1 MVIETL
7 HSKSILEFTNKNIR
21 SNGANRTLLFSDLPN
36 YKHVLLLQGPVGPF
50 FQSLA
55 SYWRNRGAAV
65 TKVNFNSGDDLFYPP
80 INESVIQ
87 YKTRIDFWPQYLSSL
102 LSDKNIRAVFLF
114 GDCRE
119 IHQPVRALCELLGID
134 LWVLEEGYIRP
145 HLFTLEKGGVN
156 HHSRLTD
163 LNLNTICGARES
175 QVEAPIRQHFDRSFW
190 YMVRWAISYWFINMI
205 NRAHYP
211 SYTHHRVLNLAM
223 GVNWTKSFLRYWI
236 FRFSEKFLRDR
247 LLKQSMGD
255 SKSRIFFL
263 PLQVHDDSQ
272 IVIHSDFSTIEQVI
286 ETVISSF
293 AKHLKECNK
302 KDLLVI
308 KHHPMDRG
316 HTNFSQ
322 YIKNLSKIY
331 RIEKQI
337 IYIHDISVPD
347 LLKKVSGCITVNST
361 IGLQALYR
369 GIPTINL
376 GKSFYNKPGLTY
388 QGSLEEFWDSFDRV
402 NIKNVESFRNYLLH
416 HTQVNGSLY
425 DPTYQI
431 V

>member
-1 MVIETL
+1 MEALYT
-7 HSKSILEFTNKNIR
+7 KSTSGSTDKTAR
-21 SNGANRTLLFSDLPN
+21 SDGANRTLLFGDLPN
-36 YKHVLLLQGPVGPF
+36 YKHVLLLQGPIGPF
-50 FQSLA
+50 FKNLA
-55 SYWRNRGAAV
+55 CYWRNRGAAV
-65 TKVNFNSGDDLFYPP
+65 TKVNFNSGDDLFFPA
-80 INESVIQ
+80 INDSIIQ
-87 YKTRIDFWPQYLSSL
+87 YKARMDFWPQYLSGL

-119 IHQPVRALCELLGID
+119 IHKPVRALCELLGID

-156 HHSRLTD
+156 HHSKFTN
-163 LNLNTICGARES
+163 LNLDTLCGARES
-175 QVEAPIRQHFDRSFW
+175 QDEAPIRQRFDQSYW
-190 YMVRWAISYWFINMI
+190 YMVRWGTLYWLANMF
-205 NRAHYP
+205 NGAHYP
-211 SYTHHRVLNLAM
+211 DYTHHRVLDFSM
-223 GVNWTKSFLRYWI
+223 GIKWLKNIYRYWL

-247 LLKQSMGD
+247 LLNQPMD
-255 SKSRIFFL
+255 NSKSRLFLL

-272 IVIHSDFSTIEQVI
+272 IVVHSDFSAIEQVI
-286 ETVISSF
+286 ETVVSSF
-293 AKHLKECNK
+293 AGHLKEGRK

-322 YIKNLSKIY
+322 FIKNLSRIY

-369 GIPTINL
+369 GVPTINL
-376 GKSFYNKPGLTY
+376 GKSFYNKLGITY
-388 QGSLEEFWDSFDRV
+388 QGSLEEFWDNLDRV
-402 NIKNVESFRNYLLH
+402 DMKNIKSFRNYLLH

-425 DPTYQI
+425 HPEYQI
-431 V
+431 E

>member
-1 MVIETL
+1 MEALYT
-7 HSKSILEFTNKNIR
+7 KNILGFTDKTTR
-21 SNGANRTLLFSDLPN
+21 SDSANRTLLFSDLPN

-50 FQSLA
+50 FKNLA
-55 SYWRNRGAAV
+55 CYWRNRGAAV
-65 TKVNFNSGDDLFYPP
+65 TKINFNSGDDLFFPATSG
-80 INESVIQ
+80 SVIQ
-87 YKTRIDFWPQYLSSL
+87 YKARMEFWPQYLSSL
-102 LSDKNIRAVFLF
+102 LSDRNIRAVFLF

-156 HHSRLTD
+156 HHSNLTN
-163 LNLNTICGARES
+163 LNLNTLCGARES
-175 QVEAPIRQHFDRSFW
+175 QDEAPIKKNFDSSFW
-190 YMVRWAISYWFINMI
+190 YMVRWAIFYWLANMI
-205 NRAHYP
+205 NRNHYP
-211 SYTHHRVLNLAM
+211 DYTHHRILNLSM
-223 GVNWTKSFLRYWI
+223 GIKWSKSLYRYWV

-247 LLKQSMGD
+247 LLKQSMD
-255 SKSRIFFL
+255 NSKSRLFLL

-272 IVIHSDFSTIEQVI
+272 IVVHSDFSSIEQVI
-286 ETVISSF
+286 EAVVSSF
-293 AKHLKECNK
+293 SAHLKEGHE
-302 KDLLVI
+302 KDILVI

-322 YIKNLSKIY
+322 FIKDLSKVY
-331 RIEKQI
+331 QIEKQI

-369 GIPTINL
+369 GVPTINL
-376 GKSFYNKPGLTY
+376 GKSFYDMPGLTY
-388 QGSLEEFWDSFDRV
+388 QGPLEEFWNSFDKV
-402 NIKNVESFRNYLLH
+402 DIKTIKSFRNYLLH

-425 DPTYQI
+425 DPAYLI
-431 V
+431 E